1 MLQQTNIMK
10 FPQHNDSALQ
20 VKTSELHIVLKK
32 KKRQENSFRSFLLNF
47 LSRKSLLFTEG
58 IFFKGKNVMA
68 EFYAYKKKDH

>member
-32 KKRQENSFRSFLLNF
+32 KK
-47 LSRKSLLFTEG
+47 
-58 IFFKGKNVMA
+58 GKKTHSGA
-68 EFYAYKKKDH
+68 FC